1 MGIEYILFED
11 NEIERGSAL
20 CLWLEFLVNFWWVL
34 MPVLQHTTSLISIYV
49 SICTALRKENKLKR
63 LFGTLK

>member
-34 MPVLQHTTSLISIYV
+34 MPVLQHTTSLISVYV
-49 SICTALRKENKLKR
+49 SICTALRKENKLKQ
-63 LFGTLK
+63 LFGSLK

>member
-34 MPVLQHTTSLISIYV
+34 MPVLQHTTSLISI
-49 SICTALRKENKLKR
+49 
-63 LFGTLK
+63 